1 MNIAQQQLKSV
12 RQFSSQI
19 NSLVVIIFL
28 FGMIQLGF
36 SNSAMAA
43 ELQTNTQTTTTIPTP
58 SPANLPTITDGEVI
72 ALAKDTAIAV
82 FNYNYQ
88 NFQQKLQ
95 LASKNFT
102 ATGWQTFSKALDSS
116 SNLSTM
122 QQYHLTMVGQITGEA
137 KIIKH
142 NLQNNEES
150 WNIQIPME
158 VTYTTP
164 ENKKLVHNY
173 VVKVGIVPVD
183 KSENSSGIAVIQF
196 IAQPDTTVKH

>member
-1 MNIAQQQLKSV
+1 MNKAQQQLKLV
-12 RQFSSQI
+12 REFFFQ
-19 NSLVVIIFL
+19 NKPLVIIIFL
-28 FGMIQLGF
+28 FGITQLGM
-36 SNSAMAA
+36 SNLGMAA

-58 SPANLPTITDGEVI
+58 NPANLPAITDGEVI
-72 ALAKDTAIAV
+72 ALAKDTAISV

-95 LASKNFT
+95 QASKNFT

-116 SNLSTM
+116 NNLSTM

-150 WNIQIPME
+150 WNIEIPME
-158 VTYTTP
+158 VAYTTP

-173 VVKVGIVPVD
+173 RVQVGIIPVD

-196 IAQPDTTVKH
+196 IAKPDVEKH